1 MWIAWISLYAVFF
14 QSWQVSE
21 RHTYFG
27 NYKWSGVIIMRMIYD
42 KRTDQLQLVIQEDKD
57 ANPRVLDEDVTV
69 AYSKD
74 GKISKI
80 SISNALTRIFDGLG
94 VKMPS
99 ERLASAEEGEG
110 ELRVDVDADK
120 CLGFGSCVIVS
131 PDVFRLDERPGKGV
145 FRSRAKLDVLDQAG
159 GRDFDN
165 LLMAAQSCPTQAI
178 TILDRKTGKR
188 IYPPE

>member
-1 MWIAWISLYAVFF
+1 
-14 QSWQVSE
+14 
-21 RHTYFG
+21 
-27 NYKWSGVIIMRMIYD
+27 MRMIYD
-42 KRTDQLQLVIQEDKD
+42 KRTDQLQLLIQDDKD
-57 ANPRVLDEDVTV
+57 ASPRVLDEDVTV
-69 AYSKD
+69 AYAKD
-74 GKISKI
+74 GKITKI
-80 SISNALTRIFDGLG
+80 SINNALTRIFDGLG

-99 ERLASAEEGEG
+99 ERQASAGEGEG

-145 FRSRAKLDVLDQAG
+145 FQSRAKLDVLDQAG
-159 GRDFDN
+159 GKDFDN

-178 TILDRKTGKR
+178 TIIDRNTGKR

>member
-1 MWIAWISLYAVFF
+1 
-14 QSWQVSE
+14 
-21 RHTYFG
+21 
-27 NYKWSGVIIMRMIYD
+27 MRMIYD
-42 KRTDQLQLVIQEDKD
+42 KRTDQLQLLIQDDKD
-57 ANPRVLDEDVTV
+57 ASPRVLDEDVTV
-69 AYSKD
+69 AYAKD
-74 GKISKI
+74 GKITKI
-80 SISNALTRIFDGLG
+80 SINNALTRIFDGLG

-99 ERLASAEEGEG
+99 ERQASAGEGEG

-145 FRSRAKLDVLDQAG
+145 FQSRAKLDVLDQAG
-159 GRDFDN
+159 GKDFDN

-178 TILDRKTGKR
+178 TIIDRKTGKR